1 MKKYVEILEE
11 IKRTG
16 EAIRAAEAR
25 ENELV
30 DSYMKVCDLR
40 ERHQAR
46 KAVEGE
52 IVENQQHKKDLELT
66 RKILKNKRPFSKKQ
80 NDCAER
86 VWMYR

>member
-11 IKRTG
+11 IKRTD

-40 ERHQAR
+40 ERHQAQ

-52 IVENQQHKKDLELT
+52 IVENQQHKKDLELA
-66 RKILKNKRPFSKKQ
+66 RKILNRSG
-80 NDCAER
+80 E
-86 VWMYR
+86 